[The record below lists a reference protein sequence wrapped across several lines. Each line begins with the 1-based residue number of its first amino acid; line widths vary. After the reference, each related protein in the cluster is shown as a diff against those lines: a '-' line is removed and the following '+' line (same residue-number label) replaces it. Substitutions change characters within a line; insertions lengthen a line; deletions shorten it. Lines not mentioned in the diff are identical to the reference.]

1 MIDFERSLLER
12 GGTIVDIG
20 DLGDRRA
27 RRTID
32 ASGLY
37 LVPFDPPGTDAHGE
51 RRTLAP
57 DMPAYFHLSRD
68 PQCRAVVWPLA
79 GAVDPAQ
86 PGHSAHRGA
95 LACRRPPRA
104 GQRGAGQRGRPLRP
118 ASRPR

>member
-1 MIDFERSLLER
+1 MARILCFFFSSRRRHTMCALVTGVQTCALPICSLLER

-37 LVPFDPPGTDAHGE
+37 IVPFDPPGTDANGE

-68 PQCRAVVWPLA
+68 PQGRDVVWTLA
-79 GAVDPAQ
+79 GDVDPAQ
-86 PGHSAHRGA
+86 PGPSA
-95 LACRRPPRA
+95 
-104 GQRGAGQRGRPLRP
+104 QR
-118 ASRPR
+118 

>member
-37 LVPFDPPGTDAHGE
+37 IVPFDPPGTDANGE

-57 DMPAYFHLSRD
+57 DMHAYFHLSRD
-68 PQCRAVVWPLA
+68 PQGRDVVWTLA
-79 GAVDPAQ
+79 GHVDPDRESV
-86 PGHSAHRGA
+86 GWGKGVVVRGVI
-95 LACRRPPRA
+95 
-104 GQRGAGQRGRPLRP
+104 GSGR
-118 ASRPR
+118 SFK

>member
-37 LVPFDPPGTDAHGE
+37 IVPFDPPGTDANGE

-68 PQCRAVVWPLA
+68 PQGRDVVWTLA
-79 GAVDPAQ
+79 GDVEPAQ
-86 PGHSAHRGA
+86 PGPSSQHCA
-95 LACRRPPRA
+95 LARRSPPLA
-104 GQRGAGQRGRPLRP
+104 GKGGHGPTEIGKEAGRRQR
-118 ASRPR
+118 